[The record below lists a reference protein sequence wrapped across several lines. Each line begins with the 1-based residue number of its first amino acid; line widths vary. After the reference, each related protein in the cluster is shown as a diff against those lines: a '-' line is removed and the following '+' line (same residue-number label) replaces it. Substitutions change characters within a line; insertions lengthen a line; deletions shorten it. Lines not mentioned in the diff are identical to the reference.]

1 MRVIFLTITFDPE
14 PGALRGLPLAKWLAA
29 RGYDIKVLTAF
40 PQYPEGRIYP
50 GYRVRLWQR
59 EVMDGIPILRVPIYP
74 SHDTSAVRR
83 IGTYLS
89 FALASSTIGASLIGP
104 ADAVYLYEPPPT
116 NGLASLV
123 LKFFRATPIVHH
135 IADMWPETVIESG
148 MIRGSQT
155 KKIANYVLG
164 KWCRFLY
171 RQAQVMTVL
180 SPGFKRL
187 LVERGVPESKIEVIY
202 NWADEETFR
211 PVERDA
217 ALGRE
222 LGFDGRFN
230 IVYAGNL
237 GPLQGIDTVI
247 RAAALLK
254 DNPLI
259 QVVLIGTGPKEEEAK
274 RLAAQLGVG
283 NVRFLSRR
291 QYWEMPKINALA
303 DVLLVHLRDI
313 PFLHTTI
320 PSKVQVSLASGRPI
334 LMGVRGDAADL
345 VREAGA
351 GVICEPENPAEMA
364 KTMLEMSRMPKEQ
377 LEAMGTRGRAYYL
390 SHLSLDIAGEKMDA
404 VFRRVEASRQQGQ
417 AKSSQEQRAGQIRDA
432 ESYVEE
438 VRD

>member
-59 EVMDGIPILRVPIYP
+59 EVMDGIPVLRVPIYP

-123 LKFFRATPIVHH
+123 LKFFRGTPIVHH

-202 NWADEETFR
+202 NWTDEETFR

-222 LGFDGRFN
+222 LGFEGRFN

-237 GPLQGIDTVI
+237 GPLQGVDTFI

-259 QVVLIGTGPKEEEAK
+259 QIVLIGTGPKEEEAK
-274 RLAAQLGVG
+274 RLAAQLGAG

-334 LMGVRGDAADL
+334 LTGVRGDAADL

-351 GVICEPENPAEMA
+351 GVVCEPEDPAEMA
-364 KTMLEMSRMPKEQ
+364 QTMLKMSRMPKEQ
-377 LEAMGTRGRAYYL
+377 LEAMGTRGRVYYL

-417 AKSSQEQRAGQIRDA
+417 AKSTQKQRADQVRDA

>member
-50 GYRVRLWQR
+50 GYRVRPWQR
-59 EVMDGIPILRVPIYP
+59 EVMDSIPVLRVPIYP
-74 SHDTSAVRR
+74 SHDTSAARR
-83 IGTYLS
+83 ICTYLS
-89 FALASSTIGASLIGP
+89 FALASSTVGAALIGP

-123 LKFFRATPIVHH
+123 LKIFRGTPVVQH

-148 MIRGSQT
+148 MIRGTQT
-155 KKIANYVLG
+155 KKVANYVLG

-171 RQAQVMTVL
+171 RQAEVITVL

-187 LVERGVPESKIEVIY
+187 LMERGVPENKIEVIY
-202 NWADEETFR
+202 NWADEESFR
-211 PVERDA
+211 PVEHDP
-217 ALGRE
+217 ALARE
-222 LGFDGRFN
+222 LGLEGRFN
-230 IVYAGNL
+230 VVYAGNL

-247 RAAALLK
+247 RAAALIK
-254 DNPLI
+254 DNPLVQI
-259 QVVLIGTGPKEEEAK
+259 ALIGTGPSEEELK

-283 NVRFLSRR
+283 NIRFLSRR
-291 QYWEMPKINALA
+291 QYWEMPKINVLA

-313 PFLHTTI
+313 PFLHATI

-334 LMGVRGDAADL
+334 LMGARGDAADL
-345 VREAGA
+345 VRNAGA
-351 GVICEPENPAEMA
+351 GIICEPGNPTEMA
-364 KTMLEMSRMPKEQ
+364 KAIVEMSKLPKDQ
-377 LEAMGTRGRAYYL
+377 LEAMGARGRAYYL

-404 VFRRVEASRQQGQ
+404 VFRKVEASRGTGRS
-417 AKSSQEQRAGQIRDA
+417 KSLPESRADAIGKQE
-432 ESYVEE
+432 S
-438 VRD
+438 

>member
-14 PGALRGLPLAKWLAA
+14 PGAVRGLPLAKWLAA

-50 GYRVRLWQR
+50 GYRVRLRQR

-148 MIRGSQT
+148 MIPGRQT
-155 KKIANYVLG
+155 KKVANYVLG

-171 RQAQVMTVL
+171 RQAQVVTVL

-187 LVERGVPESKIEVIY
+187 LMERGVPESKIEVIY
-202 NWADEETFR
+202 NWADEEIFR
-211 PVERDA
+211 PVERDP
-217 ALGRE
+217 ALARE
-222 LGFDGRFN
+222 LGLEGRFN
-230 IVYAGNL
+230 IIYAGNL

-247 RAAALLK
+247 RAAALVK

-259 QVVLIGTGPKEEEAK
+259 QIVLIGTGPKEEELK
-274 RLAAQLGVG
+274 HLVVELGVG
-283 NVRFLSRR
+283 NVRFLQRR

-303 DVLLVHLRDI
+303 DVLLVHLRDV
-313 PFLHTTI
+313 PFLHATI
-320 PSKVQVSLASGRPI
+320 PSKVQVALASGRPI
-334 LMGVRGDAADL
+334 LLGVRGDAAEI
-345 VREAGA
+345 VEKARAGLTCA
-351 GVICEPENPAEMA
+351 PENEAELA
-364 KTMLEMSRMPKEQ
+364 ATMRAFYRLSREER
-377 LEAMGTRGRAYYL
+377 EAMGAKGREFYL
-390 SHLSLDIAGEKMDA
+390 NEMSLDIGGEKMDA
-404 VFRRVEASRQQGQ
+404 LLRQIAGKYHRR
-417 AKSSQEQRAGQIRDA
+417 
-432 ESYVEE
+432 ESTVSGVPRLEL
-438 VRD
+438 